1 MKHLTFLIA
10 AGLLLFSCGSD
21 NQKSIDDL
29 ISERSLPDLR
39 SKRKQLSEQ
48 QHAYNQKIARLDSVI
63 SSLEGNKNLPLVS
76 VVVANAQEFNHYLSL
91 QGDVKT
97 KQNVLIYPEMQGT
110 LEKVYVEKGDK
121 VRKGQV
127 LATINDGGMFS
138 QLAQLKTQAALA
150 KTTFERQQRLWDQKI
165 GSEIQY
171 LEAKTNYQASKNAVD
186 QMQSQLSK
194 YTIKAPFSGI
204 IDNVIKDQGTV
215 VAPGPGSEVF
225 RIVNLSEMYLDVEVP
240 EAYLGS
246 VVKGKEA
253 KVYFPILGDSITTH
267 IRQTGNYINPSN
279 RSYTVEIPIPN
290 KDGNIKPNLT
300 ARVFI
305 NDYTNENAILIPASI
320 ISENAS
326 GEQYAFIAEDLND
339 DNEAVARRKIIT
351 TGKTQNGMVEVIS
364 GMAHG
369 DHIIQEGARS
379 VKDGQKVKIIN

>member
-326 GEQYAFIAEDLND
+326 GEQYAF
-339 DNEAVARRKIIT
+339 
-351 TGKTQNGMVEVIS
+351 
-364 GMAHG
+364 
-369 DHIIQEGARS
+369 
-379 VKDGQKVKIIN
+379 